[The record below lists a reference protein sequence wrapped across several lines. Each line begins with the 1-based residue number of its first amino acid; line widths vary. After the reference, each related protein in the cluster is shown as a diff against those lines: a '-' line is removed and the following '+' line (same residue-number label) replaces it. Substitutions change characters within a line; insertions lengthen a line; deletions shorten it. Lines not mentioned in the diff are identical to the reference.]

1 MCRQMHIGAEAGAG
15 LREVVKTIPYH
26 AGGEFDSQKIAQGAE
41 AGIIVDTDGRVIGW
55 IPIRNTAYVQKHK
68 TLEEKLTSGPAMRSA
83 RNCEATP
90 RAISVVVRVKRCSSA
105 SNVSSRK
112 RTQTHTHTHT
122 DHVATRATFDPTHAP
137 THTRI
142 HAYTRTIT
150 QQYCITPQV
159 ITVAHGSMLVRARTL
174 H

>member
-41 AGIIVDTDGRVIGW
+41 AGIIDDPDGRVIER
-55 IPIRNTAYVQKHK
+55 IPIWNTAYVQKHK
-68 TLEEKLTSGPAMRSA
+68 TLEVKVTSGPAMRSA

-112 RTQTHTHTHT
+112 HTQTHTHTHT
-122 DHVATRATFDPTHAP
+122 HRSCCYASN
-137 THTRI
+137 I
-142 HAYTRTIT
+142 
-150 QQYCITPQV
+150 
-159 ITVAHGSMLVRARTL
+159 
-174 H
+174 